1 MYRQMREEASAKA
14 VKTAQTDMS
23 NLSKDQRDKLLKH
36 SAHHSPKHINLMVR
50 HMRGGESFDSAH
62 KLAMREAG
70 K

>member
-23 NLSKDQRDKLLKH
+23 NLSKDQRDKLIKH
-36 SAHHSPKHINLMVR
+36 SVHHSPKHINLMVR